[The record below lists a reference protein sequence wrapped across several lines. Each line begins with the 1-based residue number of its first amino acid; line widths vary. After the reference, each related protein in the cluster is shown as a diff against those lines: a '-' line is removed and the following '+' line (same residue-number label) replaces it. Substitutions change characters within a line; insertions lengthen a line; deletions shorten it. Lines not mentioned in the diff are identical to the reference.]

1 MTSAQPMQP
10 LGVGALARSLWVA
23 LATGVLVIGGC
34 LPQRGP
40 EILESPYA
48 RNQLWAVA
56 PFVNESG
63 NSTVDSSRLAD
74 LFAQQAQHV
83 NGIDSGPVNRV
94 VFAMRQLGLEAVAT
108 QGDALSLM
116 SVLEVDG
123 LIVGTVTAYDPYPPL
138 TLGVAVQLYRMLSE
152 DQTPRLDPRAL
163 IRSTRDTMSRQKWE
177 PSDPTAQAAGVF
189 NAANHQTLERL
200 SQYAGPRSVPDSAY
214 GTDIY
219 LVSMELYTQ
228 FVSYQLIRDLL
239 VAEQRRLMPIAPK
252 QLTRR

>member
-1 MTSAQPMQP
+1 M
-10 LGVGALARSLWVA
+10 A

-34 LPQRGP
+34 VPQRGP

-83 NGIDSGPVNRV
+83 NGIDSVPVNRV
-94 VFAMRQLGLEAVAT
+94 VFAMRQLRLEAVAT

-163 IRSTRDTMSRQKWE
+163 IRSTRDTMSRQQWE
-177 PSDPTAQAAGVF
+177 PPDPTAQAAGVF
-189 NAANHQTLERL
+189 HAANHQILERL
-200 SQYAGPRSVPDSAY
+200 RQYAGPRSVPDSAY

-219 LVSMELYTQ
+219 LVSMELFTQ

-239 VAEQRRLMPIAPK
+239 VAEQRRVMPIAPK
-252 QLTRR
+252 QFPGR